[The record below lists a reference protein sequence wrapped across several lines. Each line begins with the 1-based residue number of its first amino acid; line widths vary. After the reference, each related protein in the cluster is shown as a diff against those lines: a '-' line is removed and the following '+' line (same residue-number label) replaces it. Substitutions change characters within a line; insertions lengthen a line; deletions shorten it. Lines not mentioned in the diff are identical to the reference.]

1 MNLDEQLSAL
11 REAER
16 RAETP
21 ARVETA
27 VMAAFEGQRST
38 VRGQSQAKGP
48 RPAKGL
54 ALGAMAAGIIVG
66 VGSSAIYFNRAPQ
79 TPTLRAEPVSE
90 SVVLVVEPPGVQ
102 EHVRAVRIRVSRA
115 ALESLGIETVASQ
128 GSDTVEVDVLVG
140 EDGVARGVRLAM

>member
-11 REAER
+11 KDAER

-27 VMAAFEGQRST
+27 VMAAFDGRQERVGH
-38 VRGQSQAKGP
+38 P
-48 RPAKGL
+48 RFRRPVVLTAL
-54 ALGAMAAGIIVG
+54 ALAAGILLGI
-66 VGSSAIYFNRAPQ
+66 GSSVVYFRQAPHA
-79 TPTLRAEPVSE
+79 PTLNAEPVSE
-90 SVVLVVEPPGVQ
+90 SVVLVIEPPGVQ

>member
-11 REAER
+11 GEAER
-16 RAETP
+16 RVETP

-27 VMAAFEGQRST
+27 VLAAFDERQTR
-38 VRGQSQAKGP
+38 VRHP
-48 RPAKGL
+48 RFRRPSVLAAL
-54 ALGAMAAGIIVG
+54 ALAAGIVLG
-66 VGSSAIYFNRAPQ
+66 VSSSVVYFQRTPQ
-79 TPTLRAEPVSE
+79 TPTLAAEPVSE

-102 EHVRAVRIRVSRA
+102 EPVRAVRIRVSRA
-115 ALESLGIETVASQ
+115 ALESLGIRTVASQ